1 MKILTHFF
9 YITDERSGTYS
20 STITTAESTCSTETL
35 PIESVSIAPE
45 KNSLTP
51 ELPQTSEDTTQL
63 AMHSNEQDK
72 SKCDISNSDRYSV
85 TSSLSMESAQ
95 NSTTHTPQLQKKLD
109 NFAMG
114 CYRKDEDIDIYSAP
128 SPEIKASKGANPQN
142 LRTEIKAPLRKNKI
156 QPDVK
161 IVSFKERNQSE
172 SCLPS
177 ENGQGK
183 VLEKCAQLSN
193 MSTLPLTGRSTSLF
207 NLTPQ
212 KKFQRVVAD
221 VEESEETVDGSMKR
235 TYSDHN
241 VAKDLE
247 SAELKETFL
256 NEQRRLQEEYRRLQE
271 QFISWQRQLLSN
283 QSLLQNE
290 KIVPQMPFPSLEGL
304 TSLDNN
310 VINIAYENSDK
321 PKSDTSAS
329 YSDLR
334 TRSLP
339 RPKTKPLSL
348 KEQTQPK
355 SPIAQSPTELSVVD
369 IDINTEVPA
378 KRPETLTACS
388 VDVQAD
394 FNQDKV
400 TQVPSPQDKN
410 TQVPSP
416 QEKVT
421 SSTQAPSPPNVL
433 NKDTSAQT
441 SENIQASDA
450 TDVSSGSLSSP
461 ENENSKSQTLPRPK
475 PKPNSAL
482 EPSHTMTLNRNTRP
496 KAQAVSVTI
505 GSWQQRQTAIS
516 EIEPSSSVASTRSK
530 FLSLENI
537 PQSSMKNVSNTME
550 RRKLPPVPVESES
563 PEETVP
569 KTLPKFVEAKTI
581 PKTETVRPKQTST
594 DVKVQ
599 HVDRK
604 PTRTHSITETKV
616 LKTVPKQID
625 DVPQVK
631 KSDVRLASREPTA
644 TFKLAKP
651 FVKLSSMKDEPHQPS
666 IIGLRKWPLAES
678 DSMQSSILDD
688 LKASS
693 KKPGGFVQEKIRRA
707 EVDLRKPKSKPEHTQ
722 SMKPPPKQ
730 DNPETSKLH
739 ITKVS
744 INNSKSNPD
753 TSIEATLVKKAT
765 EPKVQVKTTA
775 GNTPAVTSPTT
786 GASKNN
792 TLPKSQSLNTEL
804 MSVFSKK
811 ASRDIE
817 SKTSP
822 QVVTVNG
829 GVQQQAAPPPPP
841 PPPMPS
847 SSTMPTIPPAEQIPN
862 SSRLVMARSEGKT
875 LDRKESKKS
884 PTKFSRASDP
894 REELMLEIRGFGG
907 KQALRKVR
915 IL

>member
-1 MKILTHFF
+1 MPQASDKT
-9 YITDERSGTYS
+9 TPVPPAQSSGQNN
-20 STITTAESTCSTETL
+20 
-35 PIESVSIAPE
+35 E
-45 KNSLTP
+45 K
-51 ELPQTSEDTTQL
+51 SE
-63 AMHSNEQDK
+63 
-72 SKCDISNSDRYSV
+72 SKCDNSNSGRNSV
-85 TSSLSMESAQ
+85 TSSLSMDSAH
-95 NSTTHTPQLQKKLD
+95 NSTTHTPQLLRKLD
-109 NFAMG
+109 NFALG
-114 CYRKDEDIDIYSAP
+114 CYRKEEDIDIYSVP
-128 SPEIKASKGANPQN
+128 SPEHKLSNGVSNNQSF
-142 LRTEIKAPLRKNKI
+142 RTEIKAPARKAKI

-161 IVSFKERNQSE
+161 ISSFKERNQVEGS
-172 SCLPS
+172 LPS
-177 ENGQGK
+177 ENGHGK

-207 NLTPQ
+207 NLAPH
-212 KKFQRVVAD
+212 KKFQRVVFD
-221 VEESEETVDGSMKR
+221 VEESEETVNGGMKR
-235 TYSDHN
+235 THSDQN

-247 SAELKETFL
+247 PVELKETFL

-271 QFISWQRQLLSN
+271 QFISWQKQLLSN

-304 TSLDNN
+304 TSLDSN
-310 VINIAYENSDK
+310 VVNIAYENPDK
-321 PKSDTSAS
+321 SKSDTSAS
-329 YSDLR
+329 FNDFR

-348 KEQTQPK
+348 KEPSRPK
-355 SPIAQSPTELSVVD
+355 SPPIAQSPTEVSVVD
-369 IDINTEVPA
+369 IDINEQEPA
-378 KRPETLTACS
+378 KRPESLNACS
-388 VDVQAD
+388 VNTQAD

-450 TDVSSGSLSSP
+450 TDVSSNSLSSP
-461 ENENSKSQTLPRPK
+461 ESENSKSQTLPRHK
-475 PKPNSAL
+475 PTPISAFQ
-482 EPSHTMTLNRNTRP
+482 PSRTMTLNRNTRP
-496 KAQAVSVTI
+496 KTQAVSVTI

-516 EIEPSSSVASTRSK
+516 EIEPSNNVASTRSK

-537 PQSSMKNVSNTME
+537 PQSSMKSVPGTME
-550 RRKLPPVPVESES
+550 RRKLPPVPIEAES

-569 KTLPKFVEAKTI
+569 KTLPKFVEAKAASVK
-581 PKTETVRPKQTST
+581 PKSTST
-594 DVKVQ
+594 EVKSKD
-599 HVDRK
+599 VDRK
-604 PTRTHSITETKV
+604 PTRTHSINDTEV

-625 DVPQVK
+625 EIPQK
-631 KSDVRLASREPTA
+631 QKSDIRLASREPTA

-666 IIGLRKWPLAES
+666 IIGLRKWPLADS
-678 DSMQSSILDD
+678 DSKQSSILDD

-707 EVDLRKPKSKPEHTQ
+707 EVDLRKPKSKAEPAAGP
-722 SMKPPPKQ
+722 KLLKQ
-730 DNPETSKLH
+730 DNPEASKLH

-744 INNSKSNPD
+744 INNNPKASAVDSNETP
-753 TSIEATLVKKAT
+753 TLVKT
-765 EPKVQVKTTA
+765 MNNNTLVKTT
-775 GNTPAVTSPTT
+775 
-786 GASKNN
+786 NN
-792 TLPKSQSLNTEL
+792 TLVKTANSTLVKTTTSTPVVTTTTAATGTSAKTVPKSKSLNSEL

-811 ASRDIE
+811 ASRDVE
-817 SKTSP
+817 RSKPAMDTSAKSA

-829 GVQQQAAPPPPP
+829 GVQQSAPPPPP
-841 PPPMPS
+841 PPPMAS
-847 SSTMPTIPPAEQIPN
+847 SSTMPTIPPAEQIPV
-862 SSRLVMARSEGKT
+862 SSQLVMARGTKT
-875 LDRKESKKS
+875 LPRKESKKS
-884 PTKFSRASDP
+884 PTKFSRTSDP

-915 IL
+915 ILFKLYELVKKNNFVSYAPVQ